1 MIWRYLKIWSPLNHP
16 MISHGLRPY
25 KIFPIHMAINSVQG
39 LTSLDLSI
47 HNDEL
52 GDEARAFWLVRSN
65 IPG

>member
-1 MIWRYLKIWSPLNHP
+1 